1 MLLPDTQA
9 KGPVPASMVSTFLE
23 KKDDTETSK
32 QEEEIIGNVAFT
44 VYADSCLDESDHT
57 VYTFTQSFHFIAGS
71 DTVSSRFIGQ
81 K

>member
-44 VYADSCLDESDHT
+44 VYAGSRLDESDHT
-57 VYTFTQSFHFIAGS
+57 VYTFTQSFHFTAGS
-71 DTVSSRFIGQ
+71 DTVSSRFIG
-81 K
+81 

>member
-9 KGPVPASMVSTFLE
+9 KGAVPVSMVSTFLE
-23 KKDDTETSK
+23 KKNDSETSK

-44 VYADSCLDESDHT
+44 VYGGSCLDESDHT
-57 VYTFTQSFHFIAGS
+57 VYTFTQSFHFTAGS